1 MLLWLHVSFR
11 CLAVL
16 NKMKLIRLACTANI
30 LFKANLLHHESLLH
44 QTADWKWNSSFLPW
58 EGQQIKLQSYI
69 NICGRN
75 VERCYFGAI
84 QVQIWAKLHQ
94 SHNCLL
100 NLTKHVGAPNVKLK
114 GRLFIRHTVRH
125 HYCDET
131 TCRFQYIVEKSH
143 SIRNWNPQP
152 CLSKYL
158 RSWISYFHHRERKG
172 VGRGGHGLK
181 ARWGLP

>member
-30 LFKANLLHHESLLH
+30 LFKENLLPHESLLH
-44 QTADWKWNSSFLPW
+44 QTADWNSSFLPW

-114 GRLFIRHTVRH
+114 GRLFIRHTESGITIVMKQLAGFNTSSKKVTLS
-125 HYCDET
+125 ET
-131 TCRFQYIVEKSH
+131 EIL
-143 SIRNWNPQP
+143 N
-152 CLSKYL
+152 L
-158 RSWISYFHHRERKG
+158 
-172 VGRGGHGLK
+172 
-181 ARWGLP
+181 A